1 LLLELNKMTEISNE
15 IILQIQEAKASYIGK
30 HYHAPDVILVN
41 PYVAAAIKEYKGID
55 ELEDIRSFEGM
66 DVAYIMDN
74 NGEEFRLV

>member
-1 LLLELNKMTEISNE
+1 MPLELNKMTEISNE
-15 IILQIQEAKASYIGK
+15 IVLQIQEAKASYIGK

-55 ELEDIRSFEGM
+55 ELEDIKSFEGM
-66 DVAYIMDN
+66 DIAYIMDN

>member
-1 LLLELNKMTEISNE
+1 MTEISNE

>member
-1 LLLELNKMTEISNE
+1 LPLELNKMTEISNE
-15 IILQIQEAKASYIGK
+15 IVLQIQEAKASYIGK

-55 ELEDIRSFEGM
+55 ELEDIKSFEGM
-66 DVAYIMDN
+66 DIAYIMDN

>member
-1 LLLELNKMTEISNE
+1 MLLELNKMTEISNE
-15 IILQIQEAKASYIGK
+15 IILQIQEAKANYIEK
-30 HYHAPDVILVN
+30 NYHAPDVILVN

-55 ELEDIRSFEGM
+55 ELEDIKNFEGM

>member
-1 LLLELNKMTEISNE
+1 MLLELSKMTEISNE

-66 DVAYIMDN
+66 DVAYIMYN

>member
-1 LLLELNKMTEISNE
+1 MTEISNE

-55 ELEDIRSFEGM
+55 ELEDIRSFVGM
-66 DVAYIMDN
+66 DVAYIMYN